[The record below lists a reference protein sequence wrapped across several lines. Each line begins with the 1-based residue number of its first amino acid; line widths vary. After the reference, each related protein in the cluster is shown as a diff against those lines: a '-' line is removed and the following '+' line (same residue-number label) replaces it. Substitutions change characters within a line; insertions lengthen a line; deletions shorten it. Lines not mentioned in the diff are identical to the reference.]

1 MYFLGLV
8 LLVMMAAL
16 VVDILSTHAA
26 VPLMPSDA
34 LAEHFSTT
42 SVSGR

>member
-8 LLVMMAAL
+8 LLVLIAAL
-16 VVDILSTHAA
+16 VVDILSTQAA

-34 LAEHFSTT
+34 LAEHFLAT
-42 SVSGR
+42 SALDR